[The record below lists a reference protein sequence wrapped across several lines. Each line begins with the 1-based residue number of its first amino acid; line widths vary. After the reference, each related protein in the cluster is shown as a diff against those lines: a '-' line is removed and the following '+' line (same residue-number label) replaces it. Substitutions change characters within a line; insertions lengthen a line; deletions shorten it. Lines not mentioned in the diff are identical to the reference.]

1 MVGLWRH
8 EIAYLQARKGPYS
21 FGHPLLIMEIIHSNL
36 ASYMLNHVDE
46 VSTTH
51 WFRVVLFF

>member
-1 MVGLWRH
+1 
-8 EIAYLQARKGPYS
+8 
-21 FGHPLLIMEIIHSNL
+21 MEIIHSNL

-51 WFRVVLFF
+51 WFRVVLFFNYKAWNANIY